1 MRKASHFR
9 RSNVFRY
16 GIILLMVVFILLFFV
31 LNLIGGVVEISVQDV
46 FNAISGSSDVQP
58 TISAIV
64 LQLRLPQTATALLA
78 GAALAVAGL
87 MMQSLFRN
95 PLADPSILGISSG
108 ATLGVALL
116 LLGGFFFRFRV
127 TDLPL
132 FLSDLAVTGAA
143 LGGAILILLL
153 ILAVSGVLKSNTN
166 LLIVGIMIGY
176 IAFSVVGILK
186 YYSPKEDLQR
196 FVIWGLGSFSQV
208 SPSRLPMFTGLT
220 ILGLLAS
227 FLMAKPLNLLLLG
240 EYYASNLGL
249 NTNRAR
255 WFVILVSGGLTAVIT
270 AYCGPVAF
278 IGLAVPH
285 LTRNIFDTSSH
296 GTLLPT
302 SALMGGLLA
311 LIVNYVS
318 RMAIFGGT
326 LPISAVTALV
336 GAPVVLW
343 FIFKSS
349 SFKQS

>member
-9 RSNVFRY
+9 RSNRFRY
-16 GIILLMVVFILLFFV
+16 GVILLMVIFILFFFII
-31 LNLIGGVVEISVQDV
+31 NLTGGVVEISSHDV
-46 FNAISGSSDVQP
+46 FNILFGNKEIES
-58 TISAIV
+58 TFIAIV
-64 LQLRLPQTATALLA
+64 LQLRLPQTITAMLA

-116 LLGGFFFRFRV
+116 LLGGFFFSFRV

-143 LGGAILILLL
+143 LCGAILILLL
-153 ILAVSGVLKSNTN
+153 ILTISGVLKSNTN

-208 SPSRLPMFTGLT
+208 SPSRLPMFVGLT
-220 ILGLLAS
+220 LGGLSVS

-255 WFVILVSGGLTAVIT
+255 WFVILISGSLTAVIT

-285 LTRNIFDTSSH
+285 LTRNVFDTSSH

-302 SALMGGLLA
+302 SALMGALLA

-326 LPISAVTALV
+326 LPVSAVTALI
-336 GAPVVLW
+336 GAPIVLW